1 MSSYIS
7 KNLVSG
13 LVALGLLI
21 SLTLGCGGLA
31 EKLNEAANT
40 AASRENDNRTSS
52 RPDTPSTTGDTKT
65 PSGSLYESEESI
77 TDFVTQLTQAV
88 GIENPNIL
96 KLLIYDSHASAQV
109 QDPSKPEN
117 IDSYT
122 YRNGKLSEPTP
133 VKIYGG
139 GKISDNVFP
148 LKDVNLDGIPALNKE
163 MLEKLAEVEGGKMIG
178 YTVERGLP
186 FSKDIRITPLS
197 DSTRKQVI
205 AQADK
210 DAKLKKFE
218 VQ

>member
-1 MSSYIS
+1 MSTPIT
-7 KNLVSG
+7 KNSVQAAA
-13 LVALGLLI
+13 ALGLLI
-21 SLTLGCGGLA
+21 LMTLGCGGLA
-31 EKLNEAANT
+31 ERFNDAANSVASKENVDRPAT
-40 AASRENDNRTSS
+40 LPDGPSSPGDKAADARV
-52 RPDTPSTTGDTKT
+52 
-65 PSGSLYESEESI
+65 YESPENI
-77 TDFVTQLTQAV
+77 TDFVRQLTEAV
-88 GIENPNIL
+88 GTDNPNIL
-96 KLLIYDSHASAQV
+96 KIAIYDAHASAQV

-148 LKDVNLDGIPALNKE
+148 LKEVNLDGVPALNQE
-163 MLEKLAEVEGGKMIG
+163 MVTKLAEVEGGKMIG

-197 DSTRKQVI
+197 DSTRKQII

-210 DAKLKKFE
+210 NAKLTKFE